1 MHGNNG
7 KIKVMFVCL
16 GNICRSP
23 MAEMVFANLVK
34 EKGLSALFEVQSSGT
49 GAWHEGERPHP
60 GTIQILREKNVPVDP
75 RKRAQQIKSNVFQNF
90 DYIVAMDSSNKQNL
104 KRLGNATLLLD
115 EIPGGKYKD
124 VPDPYY
130 EQNFDFVYELVT
142 EGCTYLLKRICEE
155 KELAC

>member
-1 MHGNNG
+1 MRFQNG

-23 MAEMVFANLVK
+23 MAEMVFTNLVN
-34 EKGLSALFEVQSSGT
+34 EKGLEDHFQIQSSGT

-60 GTIQILREKNVPVDP
+60 GTVQILRKNSVPVNP
-75 RKRAQQIKSNVFQNF
+75 NKRAQKIKSNVFKEY
-90 DYIVAMDSSNKQNL
+90 DYVIAMDSSNKQNL
-104 KRLGNATLLLD
+104 KHLGNASLLLD
-115 EIPGGKYKD
+115 EIPGGQYKD

-142 EGCTYLLKRICEE
+142 EGCRNLLTRICKE
-155 KELAC
+155 KDLPC

>member
-34 EKGLSALFEVQSSGT
+34 EKGLSQQFEVQSSGT
-49 GAWHEGERPHP
+49 GAWHQGERPHP
-60 GTIQILREKNVPVDP
+60 GTIQILRENNIPVDP
-75 RKRAQQIKSNVFQNF
+75 RKRAQQIKNNVFQDF

-104 KRLGNATLLLD
+104 KRIGNATLLLD

-155 KELAC
+155 KGLAC